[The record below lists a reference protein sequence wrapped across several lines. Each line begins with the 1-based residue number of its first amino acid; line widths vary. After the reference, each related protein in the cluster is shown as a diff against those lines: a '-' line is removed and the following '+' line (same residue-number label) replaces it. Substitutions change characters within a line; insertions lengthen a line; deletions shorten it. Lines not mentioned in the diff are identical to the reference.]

1 MKVNST
7 ISYLILLIYLMNA
20 VNSMNCKVNRVTFL
34 NCKSCLS
41 NGCKDC
47 LDGYYLT
54 SSHTCTACPFSPCT
68 ACYNE
73 NMCTKCAKGFIRL
86 RYDFNNIKC
95 VMIDDR
101 MNIENCSMYISEN
114 NNVKCIDCIAGYKMN
129 FEENICVKRDKDDK
143 SIDVD
148 AIL

>member
-1 MKVNST
+1 M
-7 ISYLILLIYLMNA
+7 M
-20 VNSMNCKVNRVTFL
+20 
-34 NCKSCLS
+34 
-41 NGCKDC
+41 
-47 LDGYYLT
+47 
-54 SSHTCTACPFSPCT
+54 
-68 ACYNE
+68 
-73 NMCTKCAKGFIRL
+73 
-86 RYDFNNIKC
+86 
-95 VMIDDR
+95 DDR